1 MPASSTFPSFS
12 DAYLSHAQAAEQ
24 KKWRQLAEKKLK
36 NIEKDRHE
44 GRLKYG
50 EARKVGPSH
59 GPNGD
64 EQLRRAET
72 VMFCDFFSAVFK
84 EVRQYEKKE
93 TYK

>member
-1 MPASSTFPSFS
+1 M
-12 DAYLSHAQAAEQ
+12 Y
-24 KKWRQLAEKKLK
+24 K
-36 NIEKDRHE
+36 
-44 GRLKYG
+44 KYG
-50 EARKVGPSH
+50 EARQVGPSH

-93 TYK
+93 TY